1 MDQDHGEQPQ
11 AARGPHGAL
20 EHLATR
26 TDQSFPA
33 LLEARRRSDAG
44 RTALANDLREIR
56 LPEQTSVV
64 LLGSWGRA
72 EVTGVSDLDWL
83 LVDASAERAPAP
95 LDEPVSRHQ
104 LSLSPELAGPPLA
117 ANLDDLAELL
127 RRHGAEPG
135 SQGTFGTAVHVEDLA
150 GRIGLDEDSNQN
162 LTRRMLLVLES
173 VAATG
178 EAHHRQ
184 ALERVITT
192 YVAGRTRDH
201 RPPRF
206 LLNDLIRYW
215 RTIAVDFEGKRREQ
229 DDAKWAV
236 RNIKLR
242 TARKILFAGGL
253 LPLLACR
260 NLRAD
265 EMPGFL
271 VEQFTA
277 PATDRIAH
285 AFLTYDATD
294 EGVRT
299 LRAYDAVLARLAEA
313 EVRRHLDGLD
323 YDDARADPVFRELRV
338 LAQELEAGL
347 LALLFETPLRD
358 VVRRYA
364 VL

>member
-1 MDQDHGEQPQ
+1 MDAGQREEEQGP
-11 AARGPHGAL
+11 RGPHGAL

-26 TDQSFPA
+26 TEQSFPA
-33 LLEARRRSDAG
+33 RLEARRRSEAG
-44 RTALANDLREIR
+44 RIQLASDLREIA

-83 LVDASAERAPAP
+83 LVDASDERAPAP
-95 LDEPVSRHQ
+95 EGGPVSRHQ
-104 LSLSPELAGPPLA
+104 LSLDPELAGPPLA
-117 ANLDDLAELL
+117 ANLDELAEIM
-127 RRHGAEPG
+127 RGHGAEPG
-135 SQGTFGTAVHVEDLA
+135 TQGTFGTAVHVEDLV
-150 GRIGLDEDSNQN
+150 GRIGLDEDSNRN

-178 EAHHRQ
+178 PMHHRQ

-192 YVAGRTRDH
+192 YVDGRTRDY

-242 TARKILFAGGL
+242 TARKVLFAGGL

-260 NLRAD
+260 NLRS
-265 EMPGFL
+265 EQMSPFL

-285 AFLTYDATD
+285 AFLIYDAMD
-294 EGVRT
+294 EGVRA
-299 LRAYDAVLARLAEA
+299 LRAYDGVLARLAES
-313 EVRRHLDGLD
+313 EVRRHLDGLA
-323 YDDARADPVFRELRV
+323 YADARADPLFLELRA

-358 VVRRYA
+358 VVRKYA

>member
-1 MDQDHGEQPQ
+1 MDDRLAG
-11 AARGPHGAL
+11 GPVGAL

-26 TDQSFPA
+26 TAQSFPA
-33 LLEARRRSDAG
+33 LLAARRRSEAG
-44 RTALANDLREIR
+44 LNALARDLAELR

-83 LVDASAERAPAP
+83 LVDASAERAPVPDGQPVPRAQLALAP
-95 LDEPVSRHQ
+95 D
-104 LSLSPELAGPPLA
+104 LAGAPLA
-117 ANLDDLAELL
+117 ANLDDLDAIM

-150 GRIGLDEDSNQN
+150 GRIGLEEDSNQN

-178 EAHHRQ
+178 AEHHQQ

-192 YVAGRTRDH
+192 YVEGRTRDH

-229 DDAKWAV
+229 DDAKWAL
-236 RNIKLR
+236 RNVKLR
-242 TARKILFAGGL
+242 TARKVLFVGGL
-253 LPLLACR
+253 LPVLACR
-260 NLRAD
+260 NLPAD
-265 EMPGFL
+265 EMSQYL
-271 VEQFTA
+271 LEQFRA

-285 AFLTYDATD
+285 AFITWESID
-294 EGVRT
+294 EGARA
-299 LRAYDAVLARLAEA
+299 LRAYDAVLEKLADA
-313 EVRRHLDGLD
+313 DIRAHLDTLS
-323 YDDARADPVFRELRV
+323 YDDAREDPLFLELRRRGH
-338 LAQELEAGL
+338 ELEAGL

>member
-1 MDQDHGEQPQ
+1 MD
-11 AARGPHGAL
+11 ARPATAPLGAL

-26 TDQSFPA
+26 TDASFPA
-33 LLEARRRSDAG
+33 LLAARHRSEAG
-44 RTALANDLREIR
+44 LNALARDLAEIQ
-56 LPEQTSVV
+56 LPPETSVV

-83 LVDASAERAPAP
+83 LVDASAERAPAGEGVP
-95 LDEPVSRHQ
+95 IPRAQ
-104 LSLSPELAGPPLA
+104 LALAPDLAGPPLEA
-117 ANLDDLAELL
+117 HLDDLSEIM
-127 RRHGAEPG
+127 RRHGADPG

-150 GRIGLDEDSNQN
+150 GKIGLDEDSNQN

-178 EAHHRQ
+178 AEHHRT

-192 YVAGRTRDH
+192 YVQGSTRDY

-229 DDAKWAV
+229 DDHKWAL
-236 RNIKLR
+236 RNVKLR
-242 TARKILFAGGL
+242 TARKVLFMGGL
-253 LPLLACR
+253 LPVLACR
-260 NLRAD
+260 DMRAG
-265 EMPGFL
+265 EMAPYL
-271 VEQFTA
+271 LDQFSA

-285 AFLTYDATD
+285 AFLAWDAMD
-294 EGVRT
+294 EGVRS
-299 LRAYDAVLARLAEA
+299 LRAYDAVLERLADA
-313 EVRRHLDGLD
+313 DTRRRLDALD
-323 YDDARADPVFRELRV
+323 YEHARDDSLFLELRR
-338 LAQELEAGL
+338 LGHELESGL